1 MIERYRIMNKL
12 EHLPREKPKMLGDL
26 NKGELFVFCNPP
38 KELPVTWTSILEV
51 VEVEGVDESRA
62 FTTLVLNPTLGEVKR
77 FDSLLA
83 VKPLTYG
90 VDSETEWYE

>member
-1 MIERYRIMNKL
+1 MNKL

-51 VEVEGVDESRA
+51 VEVEGVDESRKKNMRRSKKRWSI
-62 FTTLVLNPTLGEVKR
+62 LN
-77 FDSLLA
+77 S
-83 VKPLTYG
+83 
-90 VDSETEWYE
+90 